1 MPKIKVY
8 DSRGFTQRYMPS
20 PELRQ
25 LLKGDFTRFFIV
37 RVEDMYRLVQEA
49 VPASRSIGHTV
60 IYITEGEAVM
70 NIGSRQYKTCRGE
83 LMMVPAGQVFSFGK
97 DDVNKGYLCHFSEDI
112 ISGAGAS
119 PGDLSWELPHH
130 LRPDDQTAEF
140 ILRLFERLFFE
151 YAANGLERR
160 ALVASYLMTLIA
172 ELDHIDNPSSAAT
185 ANAAAGVTHRFRQLV
200 NEHFRTMH
208 LVKDYAALLHVTP
221 NHLNKTIKAFTGR
234 SPTRWIDEVILSE
247 AKTLLR
253 QTSFSISQVAIEVG
267 FTDQSYFARLFKK
280 YEGVTPTQFKTGIEK
295 S

>member
-1 MPKIKVY
+1 
-8 DSRGFTQRYMPS
+8 
-20 PELRQ
+20 
-25 LLKGDFTRFFIV
+25 
-37 RVEDMYRLVQEA
+37 
-49 VPASRSIGHTV
+49 
-60 IYITEGEAVM
+60 VM